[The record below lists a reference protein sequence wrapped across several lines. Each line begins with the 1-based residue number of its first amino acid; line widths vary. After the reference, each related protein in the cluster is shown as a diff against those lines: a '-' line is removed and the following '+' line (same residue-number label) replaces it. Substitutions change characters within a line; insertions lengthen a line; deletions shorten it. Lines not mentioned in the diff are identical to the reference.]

1 MSSIPNMEIILS
13 ALSKTFIS
21 SIKRCCL
28 LVTLSPCLTYSA
40 NSPIESANSQVTMA
54 TQSVTN
60 QHTMTPT
67 QLNRINNKIAS
78 AVQSIASPTSLLAI
92 SIWDPQQQRSLF
104 ELNTQKLMQPAS
116 VMKLFTAV
124 TAIVELGM
132 DYRYQSQ
139 IFIKG
144 PIINTVLEGDVWI
157 YLSGDPKLTTH
168 DLSQLIAELKDGGI
182 EQINGQV
189 QLLTTANEQVRAP
202 GWVWDDLGICYAAPV
217 SRLILDENCIKAKL
231 TPIHNKSE
239 TRLKISPSSPIKVLN
254 QARFIPTSS
263 SKQTRDLCQ
272 LSLTRFDNNQ
282 YQLSGCYPSDVGI
295 NLAIAV
301 NDVEVFMLAKLE
313 ALFKQHQIELKQAI
327 NLLTDND
334 SALSAQFN
342 EASSSKDEPTLV
354 SIDEELRLIASHSSE
369 PLLAML
375 DTMLKDSN
383 NLIADRVFKTI
394 GRSFYQ
400 NTHAHVS
407 DNFLYASKAQL
418 ARLNE
423 MGIKLDSANL
433 VDGSGLSRYN
443 AISAAQLMS
452 LIKIIYSDQRFTLLD
467 SALPEAGNSGTLA
480 YKRGFQT
487 KLRAKVKAKTG
498 TMLGVA
504 NLAGRI
510 QTTKGDLYFV
520 ILENG
525 INPHQQAQH
534 QVSSELLTAIMA
546 IFEEDN
552 VKEH

>member
-1 MSSIPNMEIILS
+1 MGSISNMEIILS
-13 ALSKTFIS
+13 ALSKTLFS

-40 NSPIESANSQVTMA
+40 NSPIESANSQVTTT

-124 TAIVELGM
+124 TAIVELGV

-139 IFIKG
+139 VFIKG
-144 PIINTVLEGDVWI
+144 PIINKVLEGDVWVN
-157 YLSGDPKLTTH
+157 LSGDPKLTTH
-168 DLSQLIAELKDGGI
+168 DLSQLIAELKDVGI

-239 TRLKISPSSPIKVLN
+239 TRLKISPTSPIKVLN

-282 YQLSGCYPSDVGI
+282 YQLSGCYPSDNGI
-295 NLAIAV
+295 NLAIAI

-334 SALSAQFN
+334 PALSAQFN

-418 ARLNE
+418 AKLNE

-452 LIKIIYSDQRFTLLD
+452 LIKIIYSDQRFTPLD

-504 NLAGRI
+504 NLAGRM

-525 INPHQQAQH
+525 INPHEQAQH

-546 IFEEDN
+546 IYEEGN
-552 VKEH
+552 E

>member
-1 MSSIPNMEIILS
+1 MKFYFGSLSMPIISTL
-13 ALSKTFIS
+13 KFCVIMM
-21 SIKRCCL
+21 
-28 LVTLSPCLTYSA
+28 TLSTFQAFSA
-40 NSPIESANSQVTMA
+40 NSHLDSGDT
-54 TQSVTN
+54 
-60 QHTMTPT
+60 
-67 QLNRINNKIAS
+67 KIAS
-78 AVQSIASPTSLLAI
+78 TTTANVTQSQQVMAPTEINKLNKKIAKAVQSLVSPYSQLAI
-92 SIWDPQQQRSLF
+92 AIWDPQQQRSLF

-124 TAIVELGM
+124 TAIAELGH
-132 DYRYQSQ
+132 DYRYRSQ
-139 IFIKG
+139 VFIKG
-144 PIINTVLEGDVWI
+144 PIINKALEGDVWI
-157 YLSGDPKLTTH
+157 NLSGDPKLTTQ
-168 DLSQLIAELKDGGI
+168 DLSRLIAQFKYAGI
-182 EQINGQV
+182 EKINGQV

-217 SRLILDENCIKAKL
+217 SRLILDGNCILAKL
-231 TPIHNKSE
+231 IPSQNGIKGE
-239 TRLKISPSSPIKVLN
+239 TRLSISTSSPIKVFN

-263 SKQTRDLCQ
+263 NKQSRDLCQ
-272 LSLTRFDNNQ
+272 LSLARFDNNQ
-282 YQLSGCYPSDVGI
+282 YKLSGCYPSDGGI

-301 NDVEVFMLAKLE
+301 NDVEPYMLAKLE
-313 ALFKQHQIELKQAI
+313 ALFKQHQIVLKHAI
-327 NLLTDND
+327 NLLTDDD

-342 EASSSKDEPTLV
+342 EASSSKDEPSLV
-354 SIDEELRLIASHSSE
+354 SDDEELRLIASHSSE
-369 PLLAML
+369 SLMAML

-400 NTHAHVS
+400 TTHPQVS
-407 DNFLYASKAQL
+407 DNFTHASKAQL

-452 LIKIIYSDQRFTLLD
+452 LIKLIYSDERFTSLD
-467 SALPEAGNSGTLA
+467 SALPEAGVSGTLA

-504 NLAGRI
+504 NFAGRM
-510 QTTKGDLYFV
+510 QTSQGDLYFV

-546 IFEEDN
+546 IYETNEELQAD
-552 VKEH
+552 